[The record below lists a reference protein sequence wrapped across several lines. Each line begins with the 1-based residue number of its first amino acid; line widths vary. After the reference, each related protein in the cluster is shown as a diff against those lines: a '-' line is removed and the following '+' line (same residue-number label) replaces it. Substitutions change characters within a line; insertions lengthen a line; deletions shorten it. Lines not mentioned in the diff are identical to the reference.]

1 MERNHQSP
9 CADLPHLPVVTT
21 DPEFSV
27 TANIKNTNNKK
38 NMAHKIIEFLS
49 SLIGVIGIVA
59 FLFAIIFVVMDVIEV
74 YLRIRERVL
83 RHDFLKRGDKE

>member
-1 MERNHQSP
+1 
-9 CADLPHLPVVTT
+9 
-21 DPEFSV
+21 
-27 TANIKNTNNKK
+27 
-38 NMAHKIIEFLS
+38 MAHKIIESLI

-83 RHDFLKRGDKE
+83 RHDFLKRGDME